1 GRTPADLEA
10 PLSVRM
16 GPDSPATT
24 ASSAFSYQ
32 QKPLW
37 LSEHQHEGRPAYAS
51 EGTDLSTLTVTDSR
65 PERQH
70 RLRDDD
76 DDDDGQFEA
85 SADSESTLSA
95 DGAASSGEE
104 AISGGAPGWDG
115 VISGVQ
121 SGVAERR
128 HLIETDRTSL
138 SSSDDWADCEYEL
151 IAAHRVSELFEQ
163 IDSLLY
169 RQDSAS
175 SEVAQPPVAKTQEEC
190 SEWRSAFPHMR
201 LRGRQ
206 LAPPREPGFAHRAAP
221 PPSSDDATPR
231 PAEEQEL
238 AEQSDIGLQLV
249 GRALSAR
256 RPSVDGLQAL
266 MPESAGLE
274 ELLAQEGCVE
284 EAIAIDNEAST
295 EEPQRPPP
303 RRSRSVAAQQPVTP
317 SLALRDAAQCAS
329 FDSLWARL
337 VGWSMPLFLER
348 LRRTRRFTQQQRT
361 ASGNDDDQDG
371 EAADDDDTIGSEDY
385 DDEPA
390 GPLHRGLLHAAGF
403 PGHRHT
409 RLAAAAANA
418 NSAAVAAAADPQLA
432 GDLAGLLSISSKTL
446 QQRSEPAFAPAA
458 GLAAAAPAATA
469 SIAGFGRRPLNR
481 LAPVDR
487 PKTPQQPRLTVG
499 GGQQQAQLHHQQP
512 QLPLHP
518 HHHPQHAGLFAAFT
532 RSGTLPPLHDRR
544 GPQLLQQASQPHH
557 PSLRA
562 GGAASVRPGSG
573 GRPGAYSSLDWPTPP
588 PGGHFNGVGRTSGKR
603 ANSGLHH
610 RHRGLDIHGRA
621 LAAAATNELDALYET
636 APAMRTAN
644 SLHLGPATSS
654 YQQMRRSK
662 QAGLIRR

>member
-1 GRTPADLEA
+1 LFEFQPRGGQDASRSGGATVCPH
-10 PLSVRM
+10 
-16 GPDSPATT
+16 GPGLARHN
-24 ASSAFSYQ
+24 ASSAFGYQ

-37 LSEHQHEGRPAYAS
+37 LSEHQHDGRPAYAS

-175 SEVAQPPVAKTQEEC
+175 SEIAQPPVAKTQEEC

-238 AEQSDIGLQLV
+238 AEQTEIG
-249 GRALSAR
+249 
-256 RPSVDGLQAL
+256 
-266 MPESAGLE
+266 AGLE

-303 RRSRSVAAQQPVTP
+303 RRMRLLR
-317 SLALRDAAQCAS
+317 LAVGPPG
-329 FDSLWARL
+329 RL
-337 VGWSMPLFLER
+337 VHAAVPR
-348 LRRTRRFTQQQRT
+348 AAPADRRFTQQQRT

-418 NSAAVAAAADPQLA
+418 NSAAVAAASDPQLA

-446 QQRSEPAFAPAA
+446 QQRSEPAFAP
-458 GLAAAAPAATA
+458 AAAAPAATA

-499 GGQQQAQLHHQQP
+499 GSQQQAQLHHQQP

-562 GGAASVRPGSG
+562 GGAASVRPGSSG

-610 RHRGLDIHGRA
+610 RTAVWTSTAARWPPPRRTSWMRCTRPRLRCGPPTPCTWVRLPVLPADATQQAGRF
-621 LAAAATNELDALYET
+621 N
-636 APAMRTAN
+636 PQN
-644 SLHLGPATSS
+644 SLCMQQVQPVRNSS
-654 YQQMRRSK
+654 IPFVLCFDPCRFC
-662 QAGLIRR
+662 